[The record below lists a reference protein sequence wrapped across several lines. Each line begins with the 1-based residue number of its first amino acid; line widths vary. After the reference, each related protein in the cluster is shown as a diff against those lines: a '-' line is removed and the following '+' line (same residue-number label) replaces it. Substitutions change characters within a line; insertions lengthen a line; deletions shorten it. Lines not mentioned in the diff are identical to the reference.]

1 MTSGNLI
8 GIITPI
14 MLERFD
20 HLKNSMHGLGS
31 SIHDL
36 LIKPGILPDSLSGL
50 QIGADIITGRTW
62 RAHPVVGDKVIVYKT
77 TRMPQGKYMV
87 INNGDVQVQT
97 VYYSKAEQKEKPLT
111 QSGFTIFQ
119 SIQSTSKPAQ
129 YALMSL
135 K

>member
-1 MTSGNLI
+1 
-8 GIITPI
+8 
-14 MLERFD
+14 MLERLD
-20 HLKNSMHGLGS
+20 ELRKN
-31 SIHDL
+31 IHDL
-36 LIKPGILPDSLSGL
+36 FLLKPGILPDSLSGL

-77 TRMPQGKYMV
+77 TRMPQGSYTV
-87 INNGDVQVQT
+87 IDNGGKMHAA
-97 VYYSKAEQKEKPLT
+97 VYRSKEGQEKEIP

-129 YALMSL
+129 PTQYALMSL